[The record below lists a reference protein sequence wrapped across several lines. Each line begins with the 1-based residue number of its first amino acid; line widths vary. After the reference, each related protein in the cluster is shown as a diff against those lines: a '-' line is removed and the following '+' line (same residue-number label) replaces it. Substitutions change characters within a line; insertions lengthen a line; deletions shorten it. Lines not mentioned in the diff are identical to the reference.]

1 MNEQPTTATDISA
14 PLNDRL
20 APDLT
25 DWIDSQDLM
34 QILHISPRTLHTL
47 RKNGTLP
54 YSRIGYKFYYNRYD
68 VAEILK
74 NNYTMYKIQM
84 YGDTQKI

>member
-1 MNEQPTTATDISA
+1 MNEQPTTTT
-14 PLNDRL
+14 PTK
-20 APDLT
+20 PDLS

-84 YGDTQKI
+84 YGDNSRP